1 MIDLASLTRDVARLI
16 GNAEEV
22 AFYGGAEME
31 REFLEKGFNDL
42 KTLMEGIYSV
52 RNSSSLFVETY
63 LHHVGITDEDPLQHA
78 RRLRLKIWLV

>member
-1 MIDLASLTRDVARLI
+1 MDEELRVGLEFLTRGIARLI

-31 REFLEKGFNDL
+31 RGFLEKGFKDL

-52 RNSSSLFVETY
+52 RNVPISTCRSILISRSY
-63 LHHVGITDEDPLQHA
+63 Y
-78 RRLRLKIWLV
+78 R

>member
-1 MIDLASLTRDVARLI
+1 MDEELEIDLGILTKDIARLI

-31 REFLEKGFNDL
+31 RGFLEKGFNDL

-52 RNSSSLFVETY
+52 RNIPILT
-63 LHHVGITDEDPLQHA
+63 
-78 RRLRLKIWLV
+78 

>member
-1 MIDLASLTRDVARLI
+1 MIDLALLTRDVARLI

-52 RNSSSLFVETY
+52 RNSP
-63 LHHVGITDEDPLQHA
+63 IPI
-78 RRLRLKIWLV
+78 RRSILTSRWYYR

>member
-1 MIDLASLTRDVARLI
+1 MGEELRIDFGLADERSVARLI

-31 REFLEKGFNDL
+31 RGFLEKGFNDL

-52 RNSSSLFVETY
+52 RNVPVPICRDILIS
-63 LHHVGITDEDPLQHA
+63 
-78 RRLRLKIWLV
+78 RRYYR